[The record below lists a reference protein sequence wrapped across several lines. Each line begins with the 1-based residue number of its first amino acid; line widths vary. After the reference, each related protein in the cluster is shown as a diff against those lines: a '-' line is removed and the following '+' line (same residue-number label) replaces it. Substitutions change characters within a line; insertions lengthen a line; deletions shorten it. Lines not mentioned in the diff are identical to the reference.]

1 MISGDLSMS
10 KRRRICISVALT
22 LGMITFTAS
31 AMAQVAAPDHPHPQ
45 PQPHH
50 VPEIDAGSVGSALGL
65 LGFGT
70 IMLLEG
76 RRRRLAC
83 N

>member
-10 KRRRICISVALT
+10 KRRTICISVALT

-31 AMAQVAAPDHPHPQ
+31 AMAQVAAPSHPQ
-45 PQPHH
+45 PQPHR

-76 RRRRLAC
+76 RRRRLSRI
-83 N
+83 